1 MKIFLYI
8 LLGVILIITGFF
20 TWFFMFYLKVPKLP
34 DLSMKSE
41 TEKIVSID
49 NWFQK
54 LEKEKKFNGA
64 VLIINK
70 GKIQLKKTYGFTNF
84 LKKEHLTI
92 HSSFRLASVS
102 KQFTAAGI
110 MLLKEQKA
118 IDFNDLISK
127 YIPDFPYENVTVR
140 HLLNQTSGIPDKY
153 LDLAEK
159 NKEEIGVLTNKK
171 AVKLLIDNK
180 PKINFI
186 PIEKYEYSNTN
197 YIILGYLIEIISKQS
212 FENFMKE
219 ELFEPLKMYDTRVWN
234 LISKDKTFPNKT
246 NSFDRFEKK
255 DLKPSFVDG
264 VAGDGGIFSSINDM
278 VIWDKFWY
286 SNELISPNNLRQA
299 FEKPKLKDGK
309 LSNYGFGWIINK
321 DMVWHN
327 GQWLGANTVIMRNIK
342 NKNCLVILDNSS
354 NVFFD
359 KIIEELN
366 TIGNKVYK
374 Q

>member
-8 LLGVILIITGFF
+8 LLGISIIIVGFF
-20 TWFFMFYLKVPKLP
+20 TWFFIFYLKIPKLP
-34 DLSMKSE
+34 DLSIKNE
-41 TEKIVSID
+41 TEKIISID

-54 LEKEKKFNGA
+54 LEKKGKFNGA
-64 VLIINK
+64 VLFINK
-70 GKIQLKKTYGFTNF
+70 GEVQLKKSYGYTNF
-84 LKKEHLTI
+84 SKKEHLTI

-110 MLLKEQKA
+110 MLLKEQSK
-118 IDFNDLISK
+118 IDFDDLITK
-127 YIPDFPYENVTVR
+127 YIPNFPYINVSIR

-159 NKEEIGVLTNKK
+159 NKGKSSVLTNEK
-171 AVKLLIDNK
+171 AINLLIENN
-180 PKINFI
+180 PKINFT
-186 PIEKYEYSNTN
+186 PNEKYEYSNTN
-197 YIILGYLIEIISKQS
+197 YIVLAYLIEVISKQT
-212 FENFMKE
+212 FEIFMKK

-234 LISKDKTFPNKT
+234 LMSKDKTFPNKT
-246 NSFDRFEKK
+246 NSFDRFEEK

-264 VAGDGGIFSSINDM
+264 VAGDGGVFSSINDM
-278 VIWDKFWY
+278 EIWDKFWY
-286 SNELISPNNLRQA
+286 SNKLMSLDNLKQA
-299 FEKPKLKDGK
+299 FIKPKLTNGK
-309 LSNYGFGWIINK
+309 LSDYGFGWIINK
-321 DMVWHN
+321 DMIWHN

-354 NVFFD
+354 NIFFD

-366 TIGNKVYK
+366 TIGNKMYK